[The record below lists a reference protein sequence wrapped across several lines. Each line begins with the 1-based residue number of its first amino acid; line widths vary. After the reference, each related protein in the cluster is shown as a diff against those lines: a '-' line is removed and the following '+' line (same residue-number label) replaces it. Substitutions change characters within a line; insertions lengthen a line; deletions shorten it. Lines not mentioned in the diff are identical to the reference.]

1 MTCYAATDTELG
13 GQIDN
18 LKVWVSANI
27 YIDNG

>member
-1 MTCYAATDTELG
+1 MTCYAASDAEFG

-18 LKVWVSANI
+18 LKVRVSANI